1 MAINKLEYL
10 QQELMAIYSL
20 LKNNRAGE
28 AHSKLEPLL
37 LKWPQHSDVAHLM
50 ALSLKAIGD
59 EKSATEYF
67 LRSLS
72 LNSAQPQVHNN
83 LANLYKSLAQYQH
96 AEKHYLA
103 AMSLQPKFIEAI
115 RNLALCYSANHD
127 YEKAVESFDKVL
139 LLKPED
145 VVALTGKADCYREL
159 SDFVRASQLY
169 KEAVAIAPQHLNP
182 RYKLAQ
188 NYHLNGE
195 LPEALD
201 CYQRAYQIA
210 PNEPAVII
218 SLASSLH
225 ETGATESSLQL
236 FQQALQTQPD
246 NVSLHERYNEI
257 IWESEFADQFCDSYQ
272 SAIAIKP
279 QSLNLRLSYASQL
292 FRAGRTDSAST
303 VLKQALIIFP
313 DEHGLLFLKGQIKA
327 DQGSYIAA
335 KNAFEEGM
343 KSTFDKGA
351 AQGLVKVFII
361 LKEYF
366 KAQKVLSQLFEAEPY
381 CQLSWALQSLVW
393 RLSDDPRYHWL
404 NNYQQFVKSYA
415 LEAPQ
420 GYASLSEYLAA
431 LTKVLLRLH
440 RAENAPLQQTLRNGT
455 QTAARLLHRH
465 EPELTEL
472 KHQLGN
478 IVQQYVDQMPED
490 SEHPLLS
497 RKSQD
502 FVISGSWSV
511 KLRPNGFHVN
521 HVHPAGW
528 ISSSCYI
535 SIPSSMTANPGD
547 LQGCI
552 KFGESPMQLGE
563 LEVIEKTVRPVP
575 GMVVL
580 FPSYMWHGTYP
591 FDGKES
597 DFRLTSPFDIAP
609 Q

>member
-1 MAINKLEYL
+1 MAINKLQDL
-10 QQELMAIYSL
+10 QQALMAIYSL
-20 LKNNRAGE
+20 LQTNKGGE
-28 AHSKLEPLL
+28 AYSKLQPLL
-37 LKWPQHSDVAHLM
+37 LKWPQNSDVAHLM
-50 ALSLKAIGD
+50 ALSLKAMGD
-59 EKSATEYF
+59 EKNATEYF

-72 LNSAQPQVHNN
+72 LNSKQPQVHNN
-83 LANLYKSLAQYQH
+83 LANLYKSLAQYQN

-115 RNLALCYSANHD
+115 RNLALCYSATND
-127 YEKAVESFDKVL
+127 LDKAVVWFDKVL
-139 LLKPED
+139 LTNPID

-159 SDFVRASQLY
+159 SDFERACQLY
-169 KEAVAIAPQHLNP
+169 KEAIAIAPQHLNP

-195 LPEALD
+195 LAEALD

-210 PNEPAVII
+210 PNEPAAII
-218 SLASSLH
+218 GLASILH
-225 ETGATESSLQL
+225 ETGASESSLLL
-236 FQQALQTQPD
+236 FQQALQAQPE

-257 IWESEFADQFCDSYQ
+257 IWESEFADQFCNSYQ

-279 QSLNLRLSYASQL
+279 QSLDLRLSYASQL
-292 FRAGRTDSAST
+292 FRAGRTDLASK
-303 VLKQALIIFP
+303 VLKQALIAFP
-313 DEHGLLFLKGQIKA
+313 DQDGLLFLKGQIRA
-327 DQGSYIAA
+327 DQGRYIAA
-335 KNAFEEGM
+335 KNAFEKGL
-343 KSTFDKGA
+343 KHTFDKDA

-361 LKEYF
+361 LKKYS
-366 KAQKVLSQLFEAEPY
+366 KAQEVLGLLFQTEPN

-404 NNYQQFVKSYA
+404 NNYQQLVQSYV
-415 LEAPQ
+415 LETPQ

-465 EPELTEL
+465 EPELIEL
-472 KHQLGN
+472 KYQIGE
-478 IVQQYVDQMPED
+478 IVQRYVDQMPED
-490 SEHPLLS
+490 STHPLLR
-497 RKSQD
+497 RKSQN

-511 KLRPNGFHVN
+511 KLRANGFHVN

-535 SIPSSMTANPGD
+535 SIPASMTANPDD

-591 FDGKES
+591 FDGKEP